1 MILKMVSWLGKTVA
15 AGLIVSFLSI
25 WTTGYVVNSYV
36 ETLLKQFNI
45 PLEMKPIAMDGV
57 WGALWGADPAVKPK
71 ADLLAADARKGD
83 GGRSE
88 DDGQTNDGEKDAS
101 ASTRTEASSGGSG
114 SAEATG
120 SDAASAEGGGSEGDQ
135 AGETSASGE
144 PLAVDAYGELPDGI
158 VTDVGGG
165 TGTKA
170 NSGATSE
177 DGGSALG
184 DAQEGGVAM
193 TTEEMSEAK
202 SRISTEDKNE
212 LFDVMMKKLPQ
223 EAWQSIS
230 AMMEN
235 GLTEQEMTDVQ
246 QLFAQHLNREEYD
259 RMTEILS
266 KY

>member
-15 AGLIVSFLSI
+15 AGLIISFLSI

-57 WGALWGADPAVKPK
+57 WGALWGADPEVKSD
-71 ADLLAADARKGD
+71 AGSLAAQADQDEGGSAEEGGPSKDGD
-83 GGRSE
+83 
-88 DDGQTNDGEKDAS
+88 KDAS
-101 ASTRTEASSGGSG
+101 ASTRTEASSGSSGSEEAIGSG
-114 SAEATG
+114 TADT
-120 SDAASAEGGGSEGDQ
+120 EGVGSEGDPG
-135 AGETSASGE
+135 GETSGE

-177 DGGSALG
+177 DSGTALD

-202 SRISTEDKNE
+202 NRISAEDKNE

-230 AMMEN
+230 TMMEN
-235 GLTEQEMTDVQ
+235 GLTEQEMTDVE

>member
-45 PLEMKPIAMDGV
+45 PLEVKPVAMDGV
-57 WGALWGADPAVKPK
+57 WGALWGADPAVKSD
-71 ADLLAADARKGD
+71 AGTLAAEGRKDD
-83 GGRSE
+83 GGSV
-88 DDGQTNDGEKDAS
+88 DDGGQANDGEEDAS
-101 ASTRTEASSGGSG
+101 ASTRTEAGSGSGGSE
-114 SAEATG
+114 EATG
-120 SDAASAEGGGSEGDQ
+120 SGTATTEGEGDQ
-135 AGETSASGE
+135 DGEASGE

-177 DGGSALG
+177 EGGSALD

-202 SRISTEDKNE
+202 NRISAEDKNE